1 MWKATAG
8 LQLQNTQAD
17 ADDDWE
23 TDPDF
28 VNDVSEQEQRW
39 GSKTVEGSGRTAGAI
54 DMEKLRFETEMAD
67 QEKKKK
73 EIEEQ
78 NPGYGYGGKFGV
90 QTDRMDK
97 SAVGHDYRASVEKHA
112 SQKDYSEGFGG
123 KFGVQKDRV
132 DKSAA
137 GWDHIEK
144 VEKHASQKDYATGFG
159 GKFGV
164 QSDRVDK
171 SAVGWDHVEKVEKH
185 ESQKDYSKGFGGKFG
200 IQEDRKDKSAMGWDH
215 KEAPQKHES
224 QIDHKVGFGGKF
236 GIQKDRMDKSAAGF
250 NDTEKQQVGTTYT
263 KVKPNIEG
271 AKPSNLRAK
280 FENLAKNSEEENR
293 KRAEEQKRLREEKDR
308 RDREEAAKKTV
319 IENSPLPAAD
329 EARAPPPKG
338 ARTSILTGREGGIS
352 NAISAFNQMQSPTTE
367 NPPVVRKE
375 PITISKAE
383 PVQVIKQDEEKT
395 ESQPVSEN
403 LQKNA
408 TITAPPP
415 DVIPSIEI
423 QNVMTPPQLSSP
435 ESPMREPVYE
445 NRESIEQKLL
455 QQNQQVQQQQPEDLV
470 EHQTLSKIEKD
481 VGDTI
486 VEKTTVSSNSVTSA
500 SAVPAP
506 TEEEAIYSN
515 SDNLADYIEDTGIHA
530 IALYDYQAADDDEI
544 SFDPD
549 DTITHIEMI
558 DEGWWRGLCK
568 NRYGL
573 FPANYVQLLNQK

>member
-8 LQLQNTQAD
+8 LQLHNTQPD
-17 ADDDWE
+17 EDDDWE

-28 VNDVSEQEQRW
+28 INDVSEQEQRW
-39 GSKTVEGSGRTAGAI
+39 GSKTIEGSGRTAGAI
-54 DMEKLRFETEMAD
+54 DMEKLRFETEKAD
-67 QEKKKK
+67 NEKKRRQ
-73 EIEEQ
+73 IELQ

-90 QTDRMDK
+90 QKDRMDK
-97 SAVGHDYRASVEKHA
+97 SAVGHDYRATVERHG

-144 VEKHASQKDYATGFG
+144 LEKHASQRDYVTGFG

-171 SAVGWDHVEKVEKH
+171 SAVGWDHVERVEKH

-200 IQEDRKDKSAMGWDH
+200 VEEDRKDKSAMGWDH

-224 QIDHKVGFGGKF
+224 QVDHKVGFGGKF
-236 GIQKDRMDKSAAGF
+236 GIQRDRMDKSAAGF
-250 NDTEKQQVGTTYT
+250 GESEKHQIGTAYT

-280 FENLAKNSEEENR
+280 FENFAKNSEEETR

-308 RDREEAAKKTV
+308 CDREEASKRTI
-319 IENSPLPAAD
+319 IENAPLPAAE
-329 EARAPPPKG
+329 EARAPPLKG
-338 ARTSILTGREGGIS
+338 YRASISTGREGDIS
-352 NAISAFNQMQSPTTE
+352 NAISVFNQMQSPTTE
-367 NPPVVRKE
+367 NPLSIKQE
-375 PITISKAE
+375 PITIPKYE
-383 PVQVIKQDEEKT
+383 PDQSIKQI
-395 ESQPVSEN
+395 EN
-403 LQKNA
+403 KHIYEPSVNKLQENEIKP
-408 TITAPPP
+408 TTQP
-415 DVIPSIEI
+415 DVIPIIEI
-423 QNVMTPPQLSSP
+423 QNTTPPYLPSP
-435 ESPMREPVYE
+435 ESSIQKPVHVNNE
-445 NRESIEQKLL
+445 NIHQT
-455 QQNQQVQQQQPEDLV
+455 QQQ
-470 EHQTLSKIEKD
+470 KEKNNSP
-481 VGDTI
+481 VNVKKEI
-486 VEKTTVSSNSVTSA
+486 KTETVFNTAALANVQGATS
-500 SAVPAP
+500 
-506 TEEEAIYSN
+506 EEPIYSN

-530 IALYDYQAADDDEI
+530 LALYDYQAADDDEI

-573 FPANYVQLLNQK
+573 FPANYVQIINQ

>member
-8 LQLQNTQAD
+8 LQLQNTQPD

-54 DMEKLRFETEMAD
+54 DMEKLRFETEKAD
-67 QEKKKK
+67 QDKKKK
-73 EIEEQ
+73 ELEEQ

-90 QTDRMDK
+90 QSDRMDK
-97 SAVGHDYRASVEKHA
+97 SAVGHDYRATVEKHA

-236 GIQKDRMDKSAAGF
+236 GVQRDRMDKSAAGF
-250 NDTEKQQVGTTYT
+250 DDNEKQQVGTTYT

-280 FENLAKNSEEENR
+280 FENLAKNSEEETR
-293 KRAEEQKRLREEKDR
+293 KRAEEQKRLREAKDR

-319 IENSPLPAAD
+319 IENTPLPAAE

-338 ARTSILTGREGGIS
+338 SRSSISTGREGGIS

-367 NPPVVRKE
+367 NPPAVRKE
-375 PITISKAE
+375 PIIIPKAQ
-383 PVQVIKQDEEKT
+383 PVEIVNQIEEKQQ
-395 ESQPVSEN
+395 SQPIMADVKQN
-403 LQKNA
+403 I
-408 TITAPPP
+408 TIIAPPPP

-423 QNVMTPPQLSSP
+423 ETAITPPQLSSP
-435 ESPMREPVYE
+435 ECPTQEPVYE
-445 NRESIEQKLL
+445 NRESIEQK
-455 QQNQQVQQQQPEDLV
+455 QQQQQVQQKSVQQQESSQQQSQV
-470 EHQTLSKIEKD
+470 EEKKENEGAALD
-481 VGDTI
+481 NAVATSAAP
-486 VEKTTVSSNSVTSA
+486 TTVAT
-500 SAVPAP
+500 
-506 TEEEAIYSN
+506 TDEAIYSN

-573 FPANYVQLLNQK
+573 FPANYVQLINQKA